1 MKKLIKTIKF
11 WFKKEFCFLS
21 INECKSLNLEHSH
34 NVWKGCTSIWRDKK
48 GKSYRC
54 ENLYIFIICMV
65 CLFSCKTS
73 EQLYTKAKVKDIVKV
88 AELARID
95 FPCTTTKID
104 SVTTVDT
111 LYDFIEVDCPP
122 ATVDTF
128 KTVVVNTVKVKVPHQ
143 LTTIRTLLKI
153 EDSAKI
159 KVMYSEIQKAA
170 AIIANE
176 RKVSATYKM
185 QSEDNLK
192 QRNWWR
198 KWCLITWGVIAVG
211 IAFRL
216 FRSKIGL

>member
-1 MKKLIKTIKF
+1 MKYLI
-11 WFKKEFCFLS
+11 
-21 INECKSLNLEHSH
+21 
-34 NVWKGCTSIWRDKK
+34 
-48 GKSYRC
+48 
-54 ENLYIFIICMV
+54 III
-65 CLFSCKTS
+65 LFASCKTS

-111 LYDFIEVDCPP
+111 LYDIIEVDCPLP
-122 ATVDTF
+122 TVDTF
-128 KTVVVNTVKVKVPHQ
+128 EKVVVKTVKVKVPQ
-143 LTTIRTLLKI
+143 KVVTIRTVQKI

-159 KVMYSEIQKAA
+159 KTMYAEIQKAA
-170 AIIANE
+170 AMIANE

-198 KWCLITWGVIAVG
+198 KWCLITWGVIIAG

>member
-1 MKKLIKTIKF
+1 MKNKILAIVCNAIIAAVLI
-11 WFKKEFCFLS
+11 LS
-21 INECKSLNLEHSH
+21 
-34 NVWKGCTSIWRDKK
+34 
-48 GKSYRC
+48 
-54 ENLYIFIICMV
+54 
-65 CLFSCKTS
+65 LFGCKTS
-73 EQLYTKAKVKDIVKV
+73 EQLYNKAKVKDIVKV

-104 SVTTVDT
+104 SVTTIDT

-128 KTVVVNTVKVKVPHQ
+128 KTVVVKTVKVKVPQ
-143 LTTIRTLLKI
+143 KVVTIRTVETI

-159 KVMYSEIQKAA
+159 KVMYAEIQKAA
-170 AIIANE
+170 AMIANE

-185 QSEDNLK
+185 QSEDNRK
-192 QRNWWR
+192 QMNWWR
-198 KWCLITWGVIAVG
+198 KWCLITWGIIAAG

>member
-1 MKKLIKTIKF
+1 MKYLI
-11 WFKKEFCFLS
+11 
-21 INECKSLNLEHSH
+21 
-34 NVWKGCTSIWRDKK
+34 
-48 GKSYRC
+48 
-54 ENLYIFIICMV
+54 IIL
-65 CLFSCKTS
+65 LFASCKTS

-111 LYDFIEVDCPP
+111 LYDLIEVDCPP
-122 ATVDTF
+122 PTVDTF
-128 KTVVVNTVKVKVPHQ
+128 KTVVVKTVKVKVPQ
-143 LTTIRTLLKI
+143 KVVTIRTVQKI

-159 KVMYSEIQKAA
+159 KIMYAEIQKAA

-185 QSEDNLK
+185 QSEDNRK
-192 QRNWWR
+192 ERNWWR
-198 KWCLITWGVIAVG
+198 KWCLITWGVIIVG

>member
-1 MKKLIKTIKF
+1 MKYLI
-11 WFKKEFCFLS
+11 
-21 INECKSLNLEHSH
+21 
-34 NVWKGCTSIWRDKK
+34 
-48 GKSYRC
+48 
-54 ENLYIFIICMV
+54 III
-65 CLFSCKTS
+65 LFASCKTS

-122 ATVDTF
+122 STVDSFETI
-128 KTVVVNTVKVKVPHQ
+128 VVKTVKVKVPHQ
-143 LTTIRTLLKI
+143 MTTIRTLLKV

-159 KVMYSEIQKAA
+159 KIMYAEIQKAA
-170 AIIANE
+170 AMIVAE
-176 RKVSATYKM
+176 RKLTAEYKAE
-185 QSEDNLK
+185 SDE
-192 QRNWWR
+192 QRKAKNKWR

-216 FRSKIGL
+216 LSSKIGL

>member
-1 MKKLIKTIKF
+1 MKYLI
-11 WFKKEFCFLS
+11 
-21 INECKSLNLEHSH
+21 
-34 NVWKGCTSIWRDKK
+34 
-48 GKSYRC
+48 
-54 ENLYIFIICMV
+54 III
-65 CLFSCKTS
+65 LFASCKTS
-73 EQLYTKAKVKDIVKV
+73 EQLYNKAKVKDIVKV

-95 FPCTTTKID
+95 FPCTITKID

-111 LYDFIEVDCPP
+111 LYDIIEVDCPP
-122 ATVDTF
+122 PTVDTF
-128 KTVVVNTVKVKVPHQ
+128 EKVVVKTVKVKVPRE
-143 LTTIRTLLKI
+143 LVTIRTLLKI

-159 KVMYSEIQKAA
+159 KVMYAEIQKAA
-170 AIIANE
+170 AMIANE

-198 KWCLITWGVIAVG
+198 KWCLITWGVIIAG

>member
-1 MKKLIKTIKF
+1 MKYLLII
-11 WFKKEFCFLS
+11 L
-21 INECKSLNLEHSH
+21 
-34 NVWKGCTSIWRDKK
+34 
-48 GKSYRC
+48 
-54 ENLYIFIICMV
+54 
-65 CLFSCKTS
+65 LFASCKTS
-73 EQLYTKAKVKDIVKV
+73 EQLYNKAKVKDLTKV
-88 AELARID
+88 AELARRD

-122 ATVDTF
+122 STVDTF
-128 KTVVVNTVKVKVPHQ
+128 KTVVVNTVKVKVPRE
-143 LTTIRTLLKI
+143 LVTIRTLLKI

-159 KVMYSEIQKAA
+159 KVMFAEIQKAA
-170 AIIANE
+170 AMIANE

-185 QSEDNLK
+185 QSEDNLQ

-198 KWCLITWGVIAVG
+198 KWCLITWGVIIAG

>member
-1 MKKLIKTIKF
+1 MSNKLF
-11 WFKKEFCFLS
+11 YS
-21 INECKSLNLEHSH
+21 ILAISC
-34 NVWKGCTSIWRDKK
+34 
-48 GKSYRC
+48 
-54 ENLYIFIICMV
+54 II

-122 ATVDTF
+122 ATVDSF
-128 KTVVVNTVKVKVPHQ
+128 ETVVVKTIKVKVPQ
-143 LTTIRTLLKI
+143 KVVTIRTTIKI

-159 KVMYSEIQKAA
+159 KTMYAEIQKAA
-170 AIIANE
+170 AMIVAE
-176 RKVSATYKM
+176 RKLTAEYKA
-185 QSEDNLK
+185 EADE
-192 QRNWWR
+192 QRKAKNKWR
-198 KWCLITWGVIAVG
+198 KWCFITWGVIAAG

-216 FRSKIGL
+216 LRSKIGL

>member
-1 MKKLIKTIKF
+1 MSKKIFYTILAIA
-11 WFKKEFCFLS
+11 C
-21 INECKSLNLEHSH
+21 I
-34 NVWKGCTSIWRDKK
+34 GC
-48 GKSYRC
+48 
-54 ENLYIFIICMV
+54 L
-65 CLFSCKTS
+65 LSCKTS
-73 EQLYTKAKVKDIVKV
+73 EHLYTKAKVKDIVKV

-122 ATVDTF
+122 PTVDSF
-128 KTVVVNTVKVKVPHQ
+128 ETVVVKTVKVKVPQ
-143 LTTIRTLLKI
+143 KVVTIRTVQKI

-159 KVMYSEIQKAA
+159 KVMYAEIQKAA
-170 AIIANE
+170 AMIANE

-185 QSEDNLK
+185 QSEDNRN

-198 KWCLITWGVIAVG
+198 KWCLITWGVIIAG

-216 FRSKIGL
+216 LRSKIGL

>member
-1 MKKLIKTIKF
+1 MKSKILAIVCNAIIAAVLI
-11 WFKKEFCFLS
+11 LS
-21 INECKSLNLEHSH
+21 
-34 NVWKGCTSIWRDKK
+34 
-48 GKSYRC
+48 
-54 ENLYIFIICMV
+54 
-65 CLFSCKTS
+65 LFGCKTS
-73 EQLYTKAKVKDIVKV
+73 EQLYDKAKVKDLTKV
-88 AELARID
+88 AELARRD

-111 LYDFIEVDCPP
+111 LYDFIEVDCAPP
-122 ATVDTF
+122 TVDSF
-128 KTVVVNTVKVKVPHQ
+128 ETVVVKTVKVLVPRK
-143 LTTIRTLLKI
+143 LVTIRILQKI

-159 KVMYSEIQKAA
+159 KVMYAEIQKAA
-170 AIIANE
+170 AMIANE

-185 QSEDNLK
+185 QSEDNLQ

>member
-1 MKKLIKTIKF
+1 MKNKILAIVCNAIIAAVLI
-11 WFKKEFCFLS
+11 LS
-21 INECKSLNLEHSH
+21 
-34 NVWKGCTSIWRDKK
+34 
-48 GKSYRC
+48 
-54 ENLYIFIICMV
+54 
-65 CLFSCKTS
+65 LFGCKTS

-111 LYDFIEVDCPP
+111 LYDFIEVDCQP
-122 ATVDTF
+122 ATVDSF
-128 KTVVVNTVKVKVPHQ
+128 ETVVVKTVKVKVPQ
-143 LTTIRTLLKI
+143 KVVTIRTVETI

-159 KVMYSEIQKAA
+159 KTMYAEIQKAA
-170 AIIANE
+170 AMIANE

-185 QSEDNLK
+185 QSEDNRK
-192 QRNWWR
+192 QMNWWR
-198 KWCLITWGVIAVG
+198 KWCLITWGVIIAG

>member
-1 MKKLIKTIKF
+1 MKYLI
-11 WFKKEFCFLS
+11 
-21 INECKSLNLEHSH
+21 
-34 NVWKGCTSIWRDKK
+34 
-48 GKSYRC
+48 
-54 ENLYIFIICMV
+54 III
-65 CLFSCKTS
+65 LFASCKTS
-73 EQLYTKAKVKDIVKV
+73 EQLYNKAKVKDITKV

-122 ATVDTF
+122 STVDSF
-128 KTVVVNTVKVKVPHQ
+128 ENVVVKTVKVKVPHQ

-159 KVMYSEIQKAA
+159 KVMYAEIQKAA
-170 AIIANE
+170 AMIVAE
-176 RKVSATYKM
+176 RKLTAEYKA
-185 QSEDNLK
+185 EADE
-192 QRNWWR
+192 QRKAKNWWR

-216 FRSKIGL
+216 LRSKIGL